1 MKKKF
6 QLVFL
11 LLISTFTIALAQV
24 SEEEKAMSQ
33 GIHNAVVVNIPT
45 TTTKIA
51 ERVWK
56 SYAKQFK
63 GKTKKNKKAEEWK
76 TTDGKIAGIGGSDPL
91 TIYAQVQSNNEDV
104 EVSLWVPMNEGYLT
118 SSDYPDAYAE
128 AEKMLN
134 EYALEVRIETVKEEL
149 NGEEKT
155 LGKLEKDLKKLKK
168 DNEGYHK
175 DIKNAEKDIENSEEG
190 LVQNAEDQQVA
201 LKNVRIA
208 EDFFEIQKDSL
219 EEILANVTSK
229 GEKKTVKK
237 SIRTEEKKVREAKSV
252 KKKEEREEKKLRKTI
267 ENAKKTIKESR
278 EKIATNEVDQENK
291 VKEIATQ
298 KNVVEE
304 VEGRLKRLYDYR

>member
-11 LLISTFTIALAQV
+11 LLISMLTITIAQV

-51 ERVWK
+51 EKVWK

-76 TTDGKIAGIGGSDPL
+76 TTDGKISGIGGTNPL
-91 TIYAQVQSNNEDV
+91 AIYVQVQGNNEDV
-104 EVSLWVPMNEGYLT
+104 ELSLWIPMEEGYLS
-118 SSDYPDAYAE
+118 SSDYPEAYQE
-128 AEKMLN
+128 AEKILN
-134 EYALEVRIETVKEEL
+134 EYALEVRIETVKQEL

-155 LGKLEKDLKKLKK
+155 LSKLEKDLKKLKK

-175 DIKNAEKDIENSEEG
+175 DIKNAEKDIEDSEEG
-190 LVQNAEDQQVA
+190 LVQNAEDQAEAVKQVR
-201 LKNVRIA
+201 VA
-208 EDFFEIQKDSL
+208 EDFFAIQKDSL
-219 EEILANVTSK
+219 EELLANVTSK
-229 GEKKTVKK
+229 GEKKSLKKTMRGEQKKVKEVK
-237 SIRTEEKKVREAKSV
+237 SIQ
-252 KKKEEREEKKLRKTI
+252 KKEEREEKKLRKTI
-267 ENAKKTIKESR
+267 ENAKKTIIEST

-291 VKEIATQ
+291 VKEIAQ
-298 KNVVEE
+298 QRGVVEE
-304 VEGRLKRLYDYR
+304 VESRLKRLYEYK